1 MITPIRYDATNTYL
15 ISGKNGSVLFDTGWA
30 GTFPLLCKTLGEK
43 KLRLQ
48 DINYLLISHFHPDHM
63 GIAQQL
69 ANFGVTIAAP
79 QLQREFLHFSD
90 NIFERQK
97 NCGFVPIDD
106 SKVCFFELDKSR
118 EFLSELGISG
128 EILHTPGHSDD
139 SISLWLDD
147 ERALLV
153 GDLPPLYELE
163 MHKGTLVGES
173 WDKLLAL
180 KPKTVYYAHAKTAE
194 LEAAENKALPNTDS
208 DTYALVKKITKL
220 VDKGYT
226 PQQIQQKTG
235 ADAEFISDVSRIYV
249 THPGVSVQGIL
260 DRIEIK
266 GM

>member
-69 ANFGVTIAAP
+69 AEAGVTIAAP

-90 NIFERQK
+90 NIFEKQK

-106 SKVCFFELDKSR
+106 SKVRSFELDKSR

-139 SISLWLDD
+139 SISLWLEY

-173 WDKLLAL
+173 WERLLAL
-180 KPKTVYYAHAKTAE
+180 RPRTVYYAHAKIAE

-235 ADAEFISDVSRIYV
+235 TDAEFISDVSRIYV

-266 GM
+266 DM